1 MTRSRHDNID
11 PPVERDTLET
21 ADAVARAAHM
31 WIRSLCLGEMQEE
44 DERYALAGGLVAG
57 LCERLELNPRVREL
71 VAYVYTLLNNEGG
84 HVAPGPVDTPLLRS
98 FVPDGDLDSGL
109 GKAFQRA
116 IPMRR
121 LGQPDDIPGIVAFLA
136 SNDAN
141 FITGQVVSVSG
152 GLTMHG

>member
-1 MTRSRHDNID
+1 MTRSRHDKLD

-31 WIRSLCLGEMQEE
+31 WIRSLCLGEMHEE

-84 HVAPGPVDTPLLRS
+84 QALAVSRMMLDQPVPTSKLRS
-98 FVPDGDLDSGL
+98 YLRGRSE
-109 GKAFQRA
+109 AA
-116 IPMRR
+116 
-121 LGQPDDIPGIVAFLA
+121 GIVEMLAFH
-136 SNDAN
+136 DR
-141 FITGQVVSVSG
+141 
-152 GLTMHG
+152 